1 MSLSELDGP
10 ADSDGLTEP
19 QRRHV
24 SVFLQQ
30 VEEALDEIERVAY
43 EAPSDEKLFRT
54 DIADLPDGFGA
65 AFEPEASRI
74 RAQLKDLA
82 EELGLESH
90 PRSRARH
97 VQALLLMTMVQVEDT
112 GSRGLRGYGPL
123 GPSVDSVVDPAL
135 AEVHA
140 GLLRIAA
147 WLEAAHHSHAP
158 ASRDGR

>member
-1 MSLSELDGP
+1 MSLSELDGS
-10 ADSDGLTEP
+10 ADSNGLTEP

-43 EAPSDEKLFRT
+43 EAPSDAKLFRT

-82 EELGLESH
+82 EGTAVPLHLPERRTQLEG
-90 PRSRARH
+90 RR
-97 VQALLLMTMVQVEDT
+97 
-112 GSRGLRGYGPL
+112 
-123 GPSVDSVVDPAL
+123 PSVGQGSQDSRFACRRPGD
-135 AEVHA
+135 
-140 GLLRIAA
+140 RI
-147 WLEAAHHSHAP
+147 EHECAP
-158 ASRDGR
+158 RR